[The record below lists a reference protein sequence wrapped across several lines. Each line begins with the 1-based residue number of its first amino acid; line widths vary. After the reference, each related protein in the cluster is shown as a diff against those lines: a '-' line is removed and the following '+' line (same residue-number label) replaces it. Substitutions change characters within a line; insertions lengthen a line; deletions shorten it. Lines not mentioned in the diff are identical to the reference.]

1 LQEILF
7 ADVGRGDVHS
17 SSLRAGE
24 TSQTQHPKKKTH
36 AHTHTHT
43 HKDFI
48 HGGEWELNE
57 ELLAM
62 LQKAENS
69 GKW

>member
-7 ADVGRGDVHS
+7 ADVGRGDVRS

-24 TSQTQHPKKKTH
+24 TSQTQHLKKNSRTRTH
-36 AHTHTHT
+36 R
-43 HKDFI
+43 DFI
-48 HGGEWELNE
+48 HGVEWDLNE